1 MPPLQRA
8 ITFTQMHRI
17 AVAIAENLEFNM
29 ARVAEIFFEIHGRI
43 TERRFRFGPGLLH
56 LGLKLFFAV
65 HDLHAAAAAA

>member
-8 ITFTQMHRI
+8 IAFTQMHRI
-17 AVAIAENLEFNM
+17 AVAVAENLKFDM

-43 TERRFRFGPGLLH
+43 TERRFRFGPSLLH

-65 HDLHAAAAAA
+65 HDLHTAAAAA